1 MSKTTSPPQYNKTI
15 FMYAASRALERGAY
29 YGMRSIIVLY
39 MVNGAFAISESDTLQ
54 MYGWFIPSFIVTG
67 VIGALFGD
75 FVLGNRKALVT
86 GAILMTLGFFVLCIP
101 SKALFFSGIGLILL
115 GSGLY
120 TPNLLARFGKQ
131 FYEKPELT
139 DGGFSLLYVLI
150 NAGAALGILLIT
162 LFGFQNFTTG
172 FVISGVLMLGATLLA
187 FFANDSTSNTVQPGS
202 KYNNTYSALVIV
214 TTILGVGF
222 FWYLYD
228 QSYDNLYYL
237 QMKIADVNSNYTPM
251 FWQTLSSGLSI
262 ILGIMV
268 AVLYSFYYLNR
279 SLKLAIGFLLA
290 ALGMGIALF
299 ITLPVSQGSI
309 GIMAIVILLLSM
321 AELVMA
327 PVIYGLITQRTAPQ
341 FLALVMS
348 LTFIPMT
355 LFKTVM
361 PYFVS
366 DTLTSEMTSVKV
378 SATLI
383 AVMAIVALVV
393 WIVKKKSNQKIV
405 T

>member
-1 MSKTTSPPQYNKTI
+1 MSKTTSPPKYNKTI

-39 MVNGAFAISESDTLQ
+39 MINGAFAISESDTLQ
-54 MYGWFIPSFIVTG
+54 MYGWFIPSFIAAG
-67 VIGALFGD
+67 VIGAIFGD
-75 FVLGNRKALVT
+75 FVLGNRKALLA

-131 FYEKPELT
+131 FYDKPELT

-150 NAGAALGILLIT
+150 NAGAALGILVIS

-187 FFANDSTSNTVQPGS
+187 FFANDSTSNTVQPAS
-202 KYNNTYSALVIV
+202 KYNNAYSALVIV

-237 QMKIADVNSNYTPM
+237 QMKIADVNSNYTPV

-268 AVLYSFYYLNR
+268 AVVYSFYYVNR
-279 SLKLAIGFLLA
+279 SLKLAIGLFLA
-290 ALGMGIALF
+290 ALGLVTALF
-299 ITLPVSQGSI
+299 IALPVSQGSI
-309 GIMAIVILLLSM
+309 GIMAIVLLLLSM

-361 PYFVS
+361 PYFFS

-378 SATLI
+378 GAALI
-383 AVMAIVALVV
+383 ALMGSIALVI
-393 WIVKKKSNQKIV
+393 WMVKKNSNQKIV